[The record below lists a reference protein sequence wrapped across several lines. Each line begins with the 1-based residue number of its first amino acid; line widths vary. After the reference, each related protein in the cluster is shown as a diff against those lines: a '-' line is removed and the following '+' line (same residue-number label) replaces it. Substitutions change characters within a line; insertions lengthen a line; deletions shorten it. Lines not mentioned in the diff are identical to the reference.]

1 MYKLKWLMICLLV
14 TFKSFSQTDT
24 LRAPVVTLTEKQAK
38 QVIKDLIQYDNLKLI
53 TAKLEDRISLF
64 ERKEFSLL
72 QRLRLKDSII
82 STKNAYIDIQ
92 EGIINKKKPLRFNG
106 FVGVQTFQ
114 ASLIDPILYFQTDM
128 ELKKITVGVRVFA
141 QVNNV
146 VGYGFVLQYKIF

>member
-1 MYKLKWLMICLLV
+1 V
-14 TFKSFSQTDT
+14 TFKSFSQIDT

-92 EGIINKKKPLRFNG
+92 EDIINKKKPIKFNG

-114 ASLIDPILYFQTDM
+114 ASLIDPILYFQTDVQ
-128 ELKKITVGVRVFA
+128 LKKITLGARVYA
-141 QVNNV
+141 QVNNT
-146 VGYGFVLQYKIF
+146 VGYGFVFQYKIF